1 MGKRRSSRELVIKFL
16 YLVEMNEGDADAQRL
31 EFWERNPCQP
41 DIQGFADEILDNI
54 FQHRNDIDSCVERFS
69 ENWTM
74 SRMAVIDRNVLRLA
88 TSEILYGK
96 TVPPKVVIDEA
107 VEIAKK
113 FGSGDSPQFINGI
126 LDRILR
132 ENPTDLKPISKS

>member
-16 YLVEMNEGDADAQRL
+16 YLVEMNEGDVEAQRL

-41 DIQGFADEILDNI
+41 DIQGFADEILNNI
-54 FQHRNDIDSCVERFS
+54 FQHRHDIDSCVERFS

-88 TSEILYGK
+88 TSEILFSK

-107 VEIAKK
+107 VEIAKR

-132 ENPTDLKPISKS
+132 ENPTDLVPITKT